1 MNPEQWPC
9 YGEHHLGSVRANPH
23 GLWQHCQ
30 VCNIRWM
37 YVPRK
42 GSRGQNTKTDA
53 PPLVQRMLDEL
64 KVLMNSERHRPRS
77 SMPRRRR
84 WTRTLSWRTSC
95 AARSPRSKGERNMP
109 EQTGKAV
116 VKSTGYP
123 STSPATPTSRKK
135 TKGQTP
141 SPSSWEICTPPPTD
155 HFEKDVKQLLNPKE
169 MEQLMQL
176 LEERKA
182 VMEEQEL
189 AAMTGLAQ
197 AYEEDACLQ

>member
-1 MNPEQWPC
+1 MSPEQWPC

-23 GLWQHCQ
+23 GQWQHCQ

-37 YVPRK
+37 YVPRR
-42 GSRGQNTKTDA
+42 GSHGQNTKTDA

-64 KVLMNSERHRPRS
+64 KVLMNSERPSAETVHAMQKKVDADIVLEDLVHRQI
-77 SMPRRRR
+77 
-84 WTRTLSWRTSC
+84 
-95 AARSPRSKGERNMP
+95 SKIQGERNMP

-116 VKSTGYP
+116 VKSSGYP
-123 STSPATPTSRKK
+123 STSPATPTSRNK
-135 TKGQTP
+135 TKGQTS

-169 MEQLMQL
+169 REQLMQL

-197 AYEEDACLQ
+197 AYEEDA